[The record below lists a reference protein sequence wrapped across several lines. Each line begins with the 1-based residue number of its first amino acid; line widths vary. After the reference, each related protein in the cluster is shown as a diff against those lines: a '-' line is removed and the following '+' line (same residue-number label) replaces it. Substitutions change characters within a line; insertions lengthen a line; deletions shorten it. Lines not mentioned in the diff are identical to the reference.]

1 MDELIT
7 VVEAAKPDVIGITE
21 SWGNDDISDSELCIP
36 GFNIFRADR
45 SNGHRGGGVVLLV
58 NSGMGAVEVKLKND
72 FSDKPGAKSE
82 LKMEKNYLLEFVIV
96 RPTPSFLVR
105 IMIRRYVSCW
115 KKYVANLQY

>member
-21 SWGNDDISDSELCIP
+21 TWGNDDISDSELSIP

-58 NSGMGAVEVKLKND
+58 SSGMGAIEVKLKND
-72 FSDKPGAKSE
+72 FSDQTWCKVKIKNGEE
-82 LKMEKNYLLEFVIV
+82 LL
-96 RPTPSFLVR
+96 
-105 IMIRRYVSCW
+105 
-115 KKYVANLQY
+115 